1 MSSMLEQAIVDA
13 KMLKETAIKNAEESV
28 VEKYSDE
35 IKEAVEKLLEQDE
48 DEAGAPFGDIP
59 LAATDG
65 EDLCGCPEDGEEVEL
80 DLSQIKDELARMET
94 GEMPQELGAPESHEA
109 MAQAMP
115 EPEALEEDIEIN
127 EEDLNNIIGEM
138 VADMKPNMSG
148 WAGRPRA
155 ELQYEE
161 DIDLANLEQ
170 NESEEEVQQT
180 LKSALEEQLEQENTG
195 LREHN
200 FGLTNDLSKLTRDL
214 SKLHEANKK
223 LAEKFNKY
231 KKVVFVLKEKLE
243 ESTVSNA
250 KLLYTNKILNSVS
263 LNERQKTK
271 LVEAISDA
279 DSVNEAKTIY
289 ETLQS
294 AVGTSFNKKRSKS
307 LSEVVEKKSTTLL
320 ARRSKQES
328 NAPSPA
334 KSRMQKLAG
343 IN

>member
-13 KMLKETAIKNAEESV
+13 KMLKEAAIKNAEESI

-48 DEAGAPFGDIP
+48 EDAPAPLEDIP
-59 LAATDG
+59 LAATEG

-109 MAQAMP
+109 IAQAMP

-127 EEDLNNIIGEM
+127 EEDLNDIIGEM
-138 VADMKPNMSG
+138 VADMKPNMNG
-148 WAGRPRA
+148 WAGRPRG

-161 DIDLANLEQ
+161 DIDLANIEQ
-170 NESEEEVQQT
+170 NESEEELEKE
-180 LKSALEEQLEQENTG
+180 LKSALEEQLEQENAV
-195 LREHN
+195 LRGRN
-200 FGLTNDLSKLTRDL
+200 SGLTSDLNKLTSDL
-214 SKLHEANKK
+214 DKIHEANKK